1 MPDIHLG
8 SLDRFAILIARP
20 SFEKERRPWRRGSQE
35 GTAVFSSR
43 GFSSPKRTEQ
53 IRGAFGRRIVAI
65 IKETDER

>member
-8 SLDRFAILIARP
+8 SLDRFAILIADP
-20 SFEKERRPWRRGSQE
+20 SFEEERRAWRRRSQK
-35 GTAVFSSR
+35 GAAVFSSR
-43 GFSSPKRTEQ
+43 GFSPPKWTEQ